1 MVNVLVKLMT
11 NFKRA
16 ENTITHH
23 TITYMLKDIVLI
35 ISINEVK
42 FHLIF
47 IIDETVFFLLLD
59 QTILDRNR
67 VKMCPGAENYPLNT
81 NLESV

>member
-47 IIDETVFFLLLD
+47 IIDETGGFFYYL
-59 QTILDRNR
+59 IK
-67 VKMCPGAENYPLNT
+67 VGKKHNYPG
-81 NLESV
+81 